1 MDVSKE
7 TIVTRLQDL
16 SDDEF
21 VRLVDMHTSRLAAT
35 LRTLEDLRL
44 INGMLQVEAHRR
56 ARCAAAV
63 PGAVDAELRAIM
75 DKSW

>member
-1 MDVSKE
+1 M
-7 TIVTRLQDL
+7 TRLQNL

-21 VRLVDMHTSRLAAT
+21 VQLVRMHNVQLTVALRALDELRLVS
-35 LRTLEDLRL
+35 
-44 INGMLQVEAHRR
+44 GMLQVEANRR

>member
-1 MDVSKE
+1 M
-7 TIVTRLQDL
+7 TRLQNL

-21 VRLVDMHTSRLAAT
+21 VRLVS
-35 LRTLEDLRL
+35 
-44 INGMLQVEAHRR
+44 GMLQVEANRR

-63 PGAVDAELRAIM
+63 PAAVDAELRAIL

>member
-1 MDVSKE
+1 M
-7 TIVTRLQDL
+7 TRLQDL

-21 VRLVDMHTSRLAAT
+21 VRLVDMHTSRLTAT

-44 INGMLQVEAHRR
+44 VNGMLQAEAVRR
-56 ARCAAAV
+56 ARRAAAV
-63 PGAVDAELRAIM
+63 PAAVDAELRAIL